1 MTAYGVAGAT
11 GQLGQLVLDELCGLV
26 APADIIAIGR
36 DPSKL
41 ADFAG
46 RGVQVRAAD
55 YDAPETLA
63 AALAGVDRLLLISG
77 SALGQRPRQHAAV
90 IDAAKAAG
98 VSYIAYTSI
107 LDAPTSPI
115 RLGAEHKASE
125 ESLAASGIA
134 HDLLR
139 NGWYNENYF
148 MALPMQI
155 EAGVITGAQGDG
167 RISSASRADLAAGA
181 ARVLAN
187 GKGGDIYDLAGDEG
201 WTMAEFAAEVS
212 RQTGRAVAY
221 QNMGEAELAASLVAG
236 GLPEHYAPVFANS
249 AFSTSLG
256 ALENNS
262 RTLSRLIGR
271 PTTPIANT
279 IAAELARMGLAQ

>member
-1 MTAYGVAGAT
+1 MTTYGIAGAS
-11 GQLGQLVLDELCGLV
+11 GQLGHLVLEELLAKV
-26 APADIIAIGR
+26 DPADVVAIGR
-36 DPSKL
+36 DPGKL
-41 ADFAG
+41 ADFAAQ
-46 RGVQVRAAD
+46 GVAVRSAD
-55 YDAPETLA
+55 YDQPETLA

-98 VSYIAYTSI
+98 VTYIAYTSI
-107 LDAPTSPI
+107 LDAPNTAI
-115 RLGAEHKASE
+115 KLGAEHAATE
-125 ESLAASGIA
+125 QALAASGIA

-155 EAGVITGAQGDG
+155 EAGVITGAQGEG

-181 ARVLAN
+181 AVVLVE
-187 GKGGDIYDLAGDEG
+187 GKGGEIYDLAGDEG

-212 RQTGRAVAY
+212 RQTGRAVRY
-221 QNMGEAELAASLVAG
+221 ENMAPGDYEASLIALG
-236 GLPEHYAPVFANS
+236 MPDNYAAVVTNS
-249 AFSTSLG
+249 AHATSLG

-262 RTLSRLIGR
+262 RTLSRLTGR
-271 PTTPIANT
+271 PTTPIAAT
-279 IAAELARMGLAQ
+279 IAKVLG